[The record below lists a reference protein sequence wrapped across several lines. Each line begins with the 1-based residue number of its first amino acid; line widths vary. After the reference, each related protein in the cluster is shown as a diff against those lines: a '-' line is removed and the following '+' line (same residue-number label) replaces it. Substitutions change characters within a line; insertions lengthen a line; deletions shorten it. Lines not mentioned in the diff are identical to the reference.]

1 MRRRVSFLSMN
12 ETRKEDGV
20 TKKKDLDIEIS
31 LGRQA
36 IAQRRQSKTHRC
48 VISDKIPVSLFRIEL
63 DSKASRVASCVS

>member
-1 MRRRVSFLSMN
+1 MRRRVSFLCMN

-31 LGRQA
+31 LGRHA
-36 IAQRRQSKTHRC
+36 IAQRRQSNTHRR
-48 VISDKIPVSLFRIEL
+48 VISNEIPVSLFRIEL